1 MSKVYL
7 LNTLVIPV
15 NFDTYDEAYIKM
27 EKISVDEAKQILINN
42 PFISAIGHEGTAKL
56 LSQLLGIA
64 IQINR
69 ISVFFEPGDIGI
81 HFFLKQRLPEG
92 KVLTE
97 EELKELDFWL
107 VKSELVY
114 GSSKD
119 DKDMEGKMSK
129 EEEIKRNIETLWE
142 KIWKGEIFVGDTFY
156 NINTM
161 DMRWVKI
168 TYETDRYIAEL
179 HFPNEII
186 TITFNNK
193 LEAVSFVDFI
203 PASER

>member
-1 MSKVYL
+1 MSKSKVYL

-27 EKISVDEAKQILINN
+27 EKISVDEAKQILQNN

-56 LSQLLGIA
+56 LSRLLGIN
-64 IQINR
+64 IPVNR
-69 ISVFFEPGDIGI
+69 ITVFFEPGDIGI

-114 GSSKD
+114 GSSK
-119 DKDMEGKMSK
+119 EQGGKMSK
-129 EEEIKRNIETLWE
+129 EEEIKRNIEELWE

-186 TITFNNK
+186 TLTFNNK

>member
-27 EKISVDEAKQILINN
+27 EKISVDEAKQILQNKE
-42 PFISAIGHEGTAKL
+42 FISAIGHEGTAKL
-56 LSQLLGIA
+56 LSQLLGIN
-64 IQINR
+64 IPVNR
-69 ISVFFEPGDIGI
+69 ITVFFEPGDIGI

-114 GSSKD
+114 GSSK
-119 DKDMEGKMSK
+119 EQGGKMSK
-129 EEEIKRNIETLWE
+129 EEEIKRNIEELWE

-186 TITFNNK
+186 TLTFNNK